1 MTAGTN
7 EGVAESEL
15 RQDGYFPPHVVLAH
29 QFVASESW
37 RMPERILKYHQFQY
51 MTEGEGC
58 IQVEDRVYDV
68 KQGDLVYIP
77 PHVPHASWKRPA
89 SPFACISVSF
99 HFGDA
104 QEPPL
109 AYMGRTVLFAGVA
122 ELPVHRRLRR
132 LVAFK
137 HQPGLASI
145 MECQA
150 ELLGVLAEL
159 SRLDAEGDAGNH
171 ERKRN
176 AGAVLQIKNHLLEH
190 YREPLR
196 LVDLEKL
203 TGFSPNYVI
212 RLFKDATGMTPFQYV
227 RWARLQKALEL
238 AFHTPMTVGEIA
250 AHVGYADVHA
260 FGKMFKKSMGSTL
273 SAYRDGMFL

>member
-1 MTAGTN
+1 MTGGMN
-7 EGVAESEL
+7 EPSAEAEL
-15 RQDGYFPPHVVLAH
+15 RQDGYCPPHILLAH

-37 RMPERILKYHQFQY
+37 RMPERTLKYHEIQY
-51 MTEGEGC
+51 TTEGEGC
-58 IQVEDRVYDV
+58 IQVEDVAYEV
-68 KQGDLVYIP
+68 KQGDLLYIP
-77 PHVPHASWKRPA
+77 PHLPHSAWKYPHAPY
-89 SPFACISVSF
+89 ACISVSF
-99 HFGDA
+99 HFGGT

-109 AYMGRTVLFAGVA
+109 PFMRAATLFAGVG
-122 ELPVHRRLRR
+122 ELPVQRRLRR

-137 HQPGLASI
+137 HQPGVASI
-145 MECQA
+145 LECQS
-150 ELLGVLAEL
+150 ELLGVLADL
-159 SRLDAEGDAGNH
+159 SRLAAEGDGGNH

-196 LVDLEKL
+196 LENLEEL
-203 TGFSPNYVI
+203 TGFTPNYVI
-212 RLFKDATGMTPFQYV
+212 RIFKDATGMTPFQYV

-250 AHVGYADVHA
+250 SEVGYADVHA

-273 SAYRDGMFL
+273 SAYRDGMYL